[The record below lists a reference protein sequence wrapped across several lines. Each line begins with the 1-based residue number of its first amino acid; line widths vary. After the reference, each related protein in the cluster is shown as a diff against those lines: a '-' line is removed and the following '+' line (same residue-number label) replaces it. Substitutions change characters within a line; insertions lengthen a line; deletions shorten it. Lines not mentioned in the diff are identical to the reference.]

1 MRDIQGEIDKK
12 ESIKVVK
19 KVSDRLEKFAAIEHI
34 DQLINVFL
42 PKVQQFSDQV
52 TDFMADNEDVK
63 NCVRKFDEDISIK
76 ANKSSLIEM
85 NEEIERRFIP
95 LQRWDQ
101 VLDGFDDLRQHIKE
115 KYKEMESHFEDF
127 RKKEEQSLDILCE
140 ELLANKYSKYDH
152 VLGEFKKFFNQ
163 EDLSIRIDSKAD
175 LKMVNLMEIDKASR
189 KELDEARNLIDS
201 LNNRVKHLAN
211 LLNEISESI
220 RPVRD
225 SLDTFK
231 ESTKNSILAKIEN
244 IQ

>member
-1 MRDIQGEIDKK
+1 
-12 ESIKVVK
+12 
-19 KVSDRLEKFAAIEHI
+19 
-34 DQLINVFL
+34 
-42 PKVQQFSDQV
+42 
-52 TDFMADNEDVK
+52 
-63 NCVRKFDEDISIK
+63 
-76 ANKSSLIEM
+76 
-85 NEEIERRFIP
+85 
-95 LQRWDQ
+95 
-101 VLDGFDDLRQHIKE
+101 
-115 KYKEMESHFEDF
+115 MESHFEDF